1 MLDILLGSYLLRR
14 LDPEIFRR
22 ICLSFDA
29 GVGLSLVMI
38 ELDLV
43 QSAWAYN
50 VRGGDTDG
58 SVPPTPAP
66 YHPQSDLVG
75 ATVSANCGYQRLN
88 DAGGHLGVECARV
101 VDLSDATLF
110 RGAMMSWKLPGRL
123 KPGRIEFQKYGP
135 TLTASA

>member
-1 MLDILLGSYLLRR
+1 MRYVFIPSVMLDILLGSYLMRR

-22 ICLSFDA
+22 ICMSFDA

-58 SVPPTPAP
+58 SVPATLAP
-66 YHPQSDLVG
+66 YYPQSNLVG
-75 ATVSANCGYQRLN
+75 ARRTADISA
-88 DAGGHLGVECARV
+88 
-101 VDLSDATLF
+101 
-110 RGAMMSWKLPGRL
+110 
-123 KPGRIEFQKYGP
+123 
-135 TLTASA
+135 